1 MHLSKNNNGWNEV
14 ITANIDY
21 YWSTIANNLNLGYQ
35 FFSPENATLIN
46 LINATAASVKII
58 KDLLPNIL

>member
-1 MHLSKNNNGWNEV
+1 M
-14 ITANIDY
+14 ANIDY